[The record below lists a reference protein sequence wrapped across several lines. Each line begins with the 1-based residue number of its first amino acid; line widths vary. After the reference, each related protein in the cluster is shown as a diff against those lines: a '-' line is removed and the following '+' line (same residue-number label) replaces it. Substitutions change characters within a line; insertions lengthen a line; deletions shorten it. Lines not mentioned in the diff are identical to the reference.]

1 MMSIGWSLVETTA
14 QLLEGDRREAVLG
27 DLLEAGESA
36 WRALLGVLSLVL
48 RLNLAEW
55 KSWRPWLAAFGVSL
69 PASLLLMGLSLSV
82 SRGAQRFFSPA
93 LEATVFGNVLPLLLC
108 QALLLVGCSWSA
120 GFVAGRLSRRTI
132 WISAV
137 LCCSPCLFCLARFHV
152 PSQSRFCL
160 LLFLLP
166 AIWGVC
172 KGLRGMRIR
181 LGSMIVFTL
190 TLMLLM
196 AALWNS
202 GGQPWWTPRV
212 WVLDAILIWPA
223 CYLVA
228 MAWRENHSKWQW
240 KQRKVAI

>member
-14 QLLEGDRREAVLG
+14 QLLDGDRREAVLG

-36 WRALLGVLSLVL
+36 WQALLGVLSLVL

-69 PASLLLMGLSLSV
+69 PASFLLMGVSLSV
-82 SRGAQRFFSPA
+82 SQGAQRFFSPA
-93 LEATVFGNVLPLLLC
+93 LEATALGNVLPLLLC

-132 WISAV
+132 WMSAV
-137 LCCSPCLFCLARFHV
+137 LCYSPCLFCLARFRV

-172 KGLRGMRIR
+172 QGLRGMRIR

-196 AALWNS
+196 AASWNS
-202 GGQPWWTPRV
+202 GGQRWWTPRL
-212 WVLDAILIWPA
+212 WILDGILIWPA

-240 KQRKVAI
+240 KQQKVAI